1 MRPGPLAL
9 LAGLAVLIGCGEP
22 EDPPRTVEDVI
33 ARARAAHGADVLDHA
48 AVAFTFR
55 GDRFTAERDG
65 GRFAYT
71 RETTDSTGAAVRD
84 VLTNDGL
91 TRTVAGDTVA
101 LPERDYLIAEEAV
114 NSVVYFFLLPYP
126 LADPAVRARLVG
138 ADTLRGEPY
147 DRVEVT
153 FAEEGGGRDFQDVFV
168 YWFHRDRATMDFFA
182 YAYEDSGGGARFRQA
197 VNPRTVGGVHV
208 VDHLN
213 FEADPARPL
222 EDLGRLWAVDS
233 LALLSE
239 IRHEDVEVRPGEAF
253 GAAGGG

>member
-1 MRPGPLAL
+1 VRLGPLAL
-9 LAGLAVLIGCGEP
+9 LAGLAALIGCGEP
-22 EDPPRTVEDVI
+22 GDAPRTAEDVI

-55 GDRFTAERDG
+55 GDRFAVERDG
-65 GRFAYT
+65 GRFAYA

-101 LPERDYLIAEEAV
+101 LSEREALIAEEAV

-126 LADPAVRARLVG
+126 LADPAVRARIVG

-153 FAEEGGGRDFQDVFV
+153 FEEEGGGRDYQDVFL
-168 YWFHRDRATMDFFA
+168 YWFHRNRTTMDFFA
-182 YAYEDSGGGARFRQA
+182 YSYEDSGGGARFRQA
-197 VNPRTVGGVHV
+197 VNPRTVGGVRV

-222 EDLGRLWAVDS
+222 GDLGRLWEADS
-233 LALLSE
+233 LGLLSE
-239 IRHEDVEVRPGEAF
+239 IVHEDAEVRVGSGPAR
-253 GAAGGG
+253 